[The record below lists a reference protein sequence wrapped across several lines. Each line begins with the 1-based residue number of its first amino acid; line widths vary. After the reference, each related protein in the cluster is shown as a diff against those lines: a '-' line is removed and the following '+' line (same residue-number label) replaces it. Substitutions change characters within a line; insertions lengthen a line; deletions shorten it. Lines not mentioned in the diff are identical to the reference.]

1 MKRLTSLLLALLLLP
16 CFILTVFAF
25 APTPVSDNE
34 QLLTDSEEADLT
46 RIIQSLQADYGFDT
60 MIVTVSS
67 FNGKSAQSYADDYYD
82 TMGGGADGVL
92 FLLSLNQRE
101 WHIST
106 CGRMQGVLSD
116 RALMEIEDNV
126 IWYLSEGLYYDGL
139 VTFLNMLPM
148 YLEGSSA
155 AEESDDPN
163 VLLSVGIGTIV
174 AGIAVWIMR
183 ASMNTKRPQRS
194 AVNYENEGSYH
205 LRTHQDLFLYSNV
218 TKRAKPQDNG
228 GSSTHRS
235 SSGRSHGGRGGK
247 F

>member
-16 CFILTVFAF
+16 CFTLTVFS
-25 APTPVSDNE
+25 VSSDNE
-34 QLLTDSEEADLT
+34 QLLTDSEAADLT
-46 RIIQSLQADYGFDT
+46 RIIQSLQADYGIDA

-82 TMGGGADGVL
+82 TMDGGEDGVL

-106 CGRMQGVLSD
+106 CGRMQRVLSD

-126 IWYLSEGLYYDGL
+126 VWYLSEGQYYDGL
-139 VTFLNMLPM
+139 ATFLNMLPT
-148 YLEGSSA
+148 YLNNGST
-155 AEESDDPN
+155 AEKSDDPSI
-163 VLLSVGIGTIV
+163 LLSLGIGAIV
-174 AGIAVWIMR
+174 AGIAIWIMR
-183 ASMNTKRPQRS
+183 ASMNTRHPQRS

-228 GSSTHRS
+228 GSSSHRS